1 MKYLGAEELTVDTTD
16 CLVNSGRSSSDL
28 WIGSSIIVP
37 DFCLW
42 NSESICV
49 LVLSGCSGA
58 PIKIIQILSR
68 YGRSGLRVVFCK
80 ITKNIV
86 YNREW

>member
-1 MKYLGAEELTVDTTD
+1 MSIPNLIKIELWILKYYLGAEELTVDTTD

-58 PIKIIQILSR
+58 PIKII
-68 YGRSGLRVVFCK
+68 
-80 ITKNIV
+80 
-86 YNREW
+86 